1 MDARLVEEFPPVSTE
16 RWKEA
21 VIRDLKGADYEKKLI
36 WRTEDGINVKPF
48 YRSEDLEG
56 LTAIDSLPGEFPYLR
71 GTRSSN
77 AWRIRERIEVTDLRT
92 ANETARKAVSA
103 GAEEIAFVLDKLRLE
118 SAADLAA
125 LMEGL
130 ECPVHF
136 EAGRNGLA
144 VLRLLAEVAAS
155 PRKLQGSLD
164 YDPHMD
170 GISPNEVEG
179 MLELVRRVITHAPMF
194 RPLAVNA
201 YRFHDAGA
209 TTVQEL
215 GYALSAGVDYL
226 GGLTARGFSLD
237 DAARSLGFT
246 YAAGSNFFFEIA
258 KLRAA
263 RVLWAQAVQSF
274 GPSNTDSAKAAI
286 HVRGSRWN
294 KTIYDPEV
302 NILRG
307 TTEAMS
313 AAMGGCDS
321 LEVPPFDACYR
332 YPDELSRRLARNTQ
346 ILLKKE
352 TWLDRSVDPAGG
364 SYYVEA
370 LTDSLAREAWKLM
383 QEVEKAG
390 GFHKAWEAGSIQA
403 QIEASRKA
411 KENAVATRRRAI
423 VGTNQYPNQQERML
437 DRVERKPE
445 DEISPRAAEVFE
457 RIRLRTERHAALTG
471 RFPLFLLAEIGD
483 LKMRNARSGFA
494 ANFFGCAGFR
504 TEAMHF
510 ADAAVA
516 AAEAA
521 KRQADAIVLCSSDE
535 EYTSLLP
542 AVTSGAGGI
551 PVIIAGYP
559 KDTVDELRRAGAA
572 DFIHIRSNIA
582 EVLAAWQ
589 AKLGIE
595 G

>member
-1 MDARLVEEFPPVSTE
+1 MAARLLEEFPPVSTGQ
-16 RWKEA
+16 WKEA
-21 VIRDLKGADYEKKLI
+21 IARDLKGADYEKKLI
-36 WRTEDGINVKPF
+36 WRTEDGISVKPF
-48 YRSEDLEG
+48 YGSEDLEG
-56 LTAIDSLPGEFPYLR
+56 LTDMDSLPGEFPYVR

-77 AWRIRERIEVTDLRT
+77 AWRIRERIEAADLRT
-92 ANETARKAVSA
+92 ANEIARKAAGA
-103 GAEEIAFVLDKLRLE
+103 GAEEIAFVLHKVPFE
-118 SAADLAA
+118 SAADLLM
-125 LMEGL
+125 LMESL

-136 EAGRNGLA
+136 EAGLSGLT
-144 VLRLLAEVAAS
+144 VLHLLAEMATS
-155 PRKLQGSLD
+155 PRKFQGSLD

-170 GISPNEVEG
+170 GIAPTEVEG
-179 MLELVRRVITHAPMF
+179 MLELVRRLITHAPGF

-215 GYALSAGVDYL
+215 GYALAAGADYV
-226 GGLTARGFSLD
+226 GGLAARGFSVD
-237 DAARSLGFT
+237 DAARSLGFS
-246 YAAGSNFFFEIA
+246 YGAGSNFFFEIA

-263 RVLWAQAVQSF
+263 RMLWAQAVQSF
-274 GPSNTDSAKAAI
+274 GPSKTDSAKAAI

-294 KTIYDPEV
+294 KTVYDPHV

-321 LEVPPFDACYR
+321 LEVPPFDVCYG
-332 YPDELSRRLARNTQ
+332 YPDDFSRRLARNTQ
-346 ILLKKE
+346 IILKRE
-352 TWLDRSVDPAGG
+352 AWLDRSIDPAGG

-390 GFHKAWEAGSIQA
+390 GFHKAWEAGSIRA

-411 KENAVATRRRAI
+411 KENAVATRRRTI

-437 DRVERKPE
+437 DRIERRPE
-445 DEISPRAAEVFE
+445 DEVTPRAAGVFE
-457 RIRLRTERHAALTG
+457 RIRLRTERHAARTG
-471 RFPLFLLAEIGD
+471 RVPVFLLAEIGD
-483 LKMRNARSGFA
+483 LKMRNARSGFT
-494 ANFFGCAGFR
+494 ANFLGCAGFR
-504 TEAMHF
+504 TEAVQF
-510 ADAAVA
+510 ADAASA
-516 AAEAA
+516 GSDAA
-521 KRQADAIVLCSSDE
+521 KRKPDAIVLCSSDE
-535 EYTSLLP
+535 EYPSLLP
-542 AVTSGAGGI
+542 AVAKGAGGI

-559 KDTVDELRRAGAA
+559 KDRVDELRLAGAA
-572 DFIHIRSNIA
+572 DFIHIRSNAA

-589 AKLGIE
+589 ARLGIE